1 MSRIREV
8 WAPNL
13 EAEMRNIR
21 EIIEKY
27 PYIAMDTEFPGV
39 VARPIGSFKT
49 SSDYHYQTMRC
60 NVDLLKIIQVGL
72 TLADEE
78 GNYPQDITTWQFNFL
93 FSVNDDMYA
102 PESIELLQK
111 SGIDF
116 QRHEEIGILP
126 NDFAELMI
134 TSGLVLAPETKWI
147 SFHSG
152 YDFGYFVKL
161 LTAVSLPTTEETFF
175 DLLRIWFPTV
185 YDIKFMMRACKVLK
199 GGLQDVADDLGVMR
213 IGPSHQAGSDSLLTA
228 STFFKMRELYF
239 NDNIDDSEYNGK
251 LYGLGQT
258 FSMMNGM
265 ADPGRGG
272 ATIAER
278 DDRSS
283 ARDSHNQTPGGGVS
297 QNQSMTIGMGGPL
310 PTPSLGGSI
319 PTPLPSATPYG
330 PMGANG
336 TYIRTAIGVGGR

>member
-8 WAPNL
+8 WDHNL
-13 EAEMRNIR
+13 EKEMANIR
-21 EIIEKY
+21 DLIDQY

-39 VARPIGSFKT
+39 VARPIGTFKT

-78 GNYPQDITTWQFNFL
+78 GNFPQEVSTWQFNFS
-93 FSVNDDMYA
+93 FSAAEEMFA
-102 PESIELLQK
+102 PESLDLLEK
-111 SGIDF
+111 SGIDLE
-116 QRHEEIGILP
+116 RHEKMGIEP

-134 TSGLVLAPETKWI
+134 TSGLVLSPDTKWI

-161 LTAVSLPTTEETFF
+161 LTGQSLPMNEETFF
-175 DLLRIWFPTV
+175 DVLHTWFPTI
-185 YDIKFMMRACKVLK
+185 YDIKFVMRSCKVLK

-239 NDNIDDSEYNGK
+239 NDTLDDPEFNGK

-258 FSMMNGM
+258 FTIQNGV
-265 ADPGRGG
+265 AENVRNGTA

-278 DDRSS
+278 EDRAGPSG
-283 ARDSHNQTPGGGVS
+283 REHNQTPGPPGHGV
-297 QNQSMTIGMGGPL
+297 MGMPGSLTTPIMAGAMPAQM
-310 PTPSLGGSI
+310 PT
-319 PTPLPSATPYG
+319 TPYG
-330 PMGANG
+330 PMSNG
-336 TYIRTAIGVGGR
+336 PYMRTAIGVGGGR